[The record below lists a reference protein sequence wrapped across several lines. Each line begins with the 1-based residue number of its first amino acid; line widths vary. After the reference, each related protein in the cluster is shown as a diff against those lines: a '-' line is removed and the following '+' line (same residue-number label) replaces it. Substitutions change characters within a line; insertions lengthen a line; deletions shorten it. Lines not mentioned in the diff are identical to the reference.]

1 MIRCTGSQE
10 TKAAPAQRGTAGQN
24 LMSEPRCSE
33 EKTKHAPRAAG
44 DSRSESDGGTALQ

>member
-24 LMSEPRCSE
+24 PMAEPRCSE
-33 EKTKHAPRAAG
+33 EKTEYAPREAG
-44 DSRSESDGGTALQ
+44 DSRSEPDDGTAP